1 MIIDAIYDDLI
12 SYLSLKLNF
21 VYIFKSEWGSNA
33 ITFCKDYKVYMQ
45 MFAILNGNYSQH
57 IWVNNSPFTAN
68 LVSHIINEKLS
79 SQISVK
85 IFTMLRLSCYYINL
99 KDENRYSSAH
109 ITMPETLDS
118 NWRPKGN
125 NSITS
130 IENVFPECRVAVVC
144 NYHTRSSQSP
154 YLRHIDSKC
163 RVAVVCRNLKW
174 YL

>member
-21 VYIFKSEWGSNA
+21 VYIFKPEWCSNA

-125 NSITS
+125 NSFTS
-130 IENVFPECRVAVVC
+130 IENYPYTVFPAE
-144 NYHTRSSQSP
+144 SSFET
-154 YLRHIDSKC
+154 
-163 RVAVVCRNLKW
+163 
-174 YL
+174 